1 MLFYFSYIECQHFVI
16 LLSFFSH
23 SAFTFLSEE
32 WRKNALLSAFCIDRL
47 ESEQFSFFFFLRKDT
62 TYDIIFC
69 LLFFSTVWLQSSMDT
84 KMLNSD

>member
-1 MLFYFSYIECQHFVI
+1 MEFFLFNKIKAYKNVVSSKTNLLMLFYFSYIECQHFVI

-47 ESEQFSFFFFLRKDT
+47 ESQQFSFFL
-62 TYDIIFC
+62 
-69 LLFFSTVWLQSSMDT
+69 S
-84 KMLNSD
+84 

>member
-47 ESEQFSFFFFLRKDT
+47 ESEQFSFFL
-62 TYDIIFC
+62 
-69 LLFFSTVWLQSSMDT
+69 S
-84 KMLNSD
+84 